1 MPRAVSFTAAVSAA
15 NTVPLPCDS
24 AATLLPVTTSFEA
37 SFSALL
43 TSRCST
49 TCATSFSP
57 PVVPIASTEP
67 LKCQLLSSC
76 VCFYCYFKFNIFSL
90 SEEKPPSPLP
100 PLSTNEQTLPTPPLD
115 LVVKNP
121 LIQAAVEADRM
132 ARDGTPE
139 RVEFEN
145 SMTIE
150 AAEDEQLSEIDED
163 EWTDHN
169 FGSVYCRHILLSLF

>member
-1 MPRAVSFTAAVSAA
+1 
-15 NTVPLPCDS
+15 
-24 AATLLPVTTSFEA
+24 
-37 SFSALL
+37 
-43 TSRCST
+43 
-49 TCATSFSP
+49 
-57 PVVPIASTEP
+57 
-67 LKCQLLSSC
+67 
-76 VCFYCYFKFNIFSL
+76 
-90 SEEKPPSPLP
+90 
-100 PLSTNEQTLPTPPLD
+100 
-115 LVVKNP
+115 
-121 LIQAAVEADRM
+121 M